1 MNNGRGDQDMRN
13 TRTKVLLYALN
24 IIMSLLFIIP
34 LLWMVVSSLKPENQI
49 FADLSS
55 LKSLLPL
62 HITLDN
68 YRMAFERIPLMKFLF
83 NSLFYVSVICIS
95 GLGVNSIC
103 GYALAKLRFRG
114 SEFILVCIIALMI
127 VPFESILMPLY
138 LVVNALHWV
147 NTWFALIVPFIANC
161 FSIFMFRQFFMDIPN
176 EILESASIDGSG
188 PLKTFASI
196 VVPLSG
202 PVFATVFILDFIS
215 HWGDFMWPILVTT
228 GESLRNIQLGIQ
240 TFFTLPP
247 IYYGQIMATL
257 TFTTVPIIVLFLLLQ
272 KYYVQGITSA
282 GIKG

>member
-1 MNNGRGDQDMRN
+1 MRN

>member
-1 MNNGRGDQDMRN
+1 MTDRKL
-13 TRTKVLLYALN
+13 KVFIYASNLV
-24 IIMSLLFIIP
+24 MTVLFIIP

-49 FADLSS
+49 FADLGS
-55 LKSLLPL
+55 LKSLLPT
-62 HITLDN
+62 HITFDN
-68 YRMAFERIPLMKFLF
+68 YIRAFDRIPMMKYLF
-83 NSLFYVSVICIS
+83 NSLFYVSIIGIS

-103 GYALAKLRFRG
+103 GYALAKLQFKG
-114 SEFILVCIIALMI
+114 KSIILTAIIALMI
-127 VPFESILMPLY
+127 VPFESIVMPLY
-138 LVVNALHWV
+138 FVVNSLSWV

-176 EILESASIDGSG
+176 ELLESAAIDGSS
-188 PLKTFASI
+188 PIKTFFKI

-202 PVFATVFILDFIS
+202 PVFTTVFILDFIS

-247 IYYGQIMATL
+247 IFYGQIMATL
-257 TFTTVPIIVLFLLLQ
+257 TFTTLPIVLIFLLLQ
-272 KYYVQGITSA
+272 KYYVQGITST

>member
-1 MNNGRGDQDMRN
+1 MR
-13 TRTKVLLYALN
+13 TYRYRLLLN
-24 IIMSLLFIIP
+24 AANVILSCLFMTP

-55 LKSLLPL
+55 IRSLLPVNV
-62 HITLDN
+62 TFDN
-68 YRMAFERIPLMKFLF
+68 YVEAFERIPMIKYLF

-95 GLGVNSIC
+95 GLGVNAIC
-103 GYALAKLRFRG
+103 GYAFAKLNFKG
-114 SEFILVCIIALMI
+114 KEALFAGVIALMI

-138 LVVNALHWV
+138 FVVNSLRWV
-147 NTWFALIVPFIANC
+147 DTWWAIIVPFIANC

-176 EILESASIDGSG
+176 EILEAASIDGSS
-188 PLKTFASI
+188 PIKTFMAI

-228 GESLRNIQLGIQ
+228 GDTMRNVQLGIQ

-247 IYYGQIMATL
+247 VYYGQIMATL
-257 TFTTVPIIVLFLLLQ
+257 TFTTIPIIVLFLMLQ
-272 KYYVQGITSA
+272 KYYVQGITNA

>member
-1 MNNGRGDQDMRN
+1 MRN
-13 TRTKVLLYALN
+13 TRTKVLLYVLN

-49 FADLSS
+49 FSDLSS

-68 YRMAFERIPLMKFLF
+68 YRMAFERIPMMKFLF

-138 LVVNALHWV
+138 LVINTLHWV